1 MLMVFGSINADLA
14 VHVPRLPQP
23 GETLLGDSLRISP
36 GGKGANQAHAARRFG
51 LATRLVGAV
60 GDDAF
65 AEPALAGLRAAGVD
79 LQSVRRLPK
88 QASGVACI
96 NVAASGE
103 NSIVVAPGANALP
116 RAAWVDDAALTP
128 CRALLLQMEVPPDES
143 FALARRMRQ
152 QGGLVLLNAA
162 PWIGA
167 ALQPGLLD
175 WLIVNAG
182 ELQAA
187 CLQLGLGP
195 GLGQGSGLD
204 RPLQQAQALAGA
216 LACRVL
222 LTQGA
227 EGASIVGAAEGSN
240 PATLLHQ
247 PALPG
252 LHIVDTT
259 GAGDTCAGVFAA
271 ALCDGLPEA
280 QALALAVAAAGL
292 ACEGEGA
299 QSPQPARPAIE
310 AALKR
315 LPSQTVAT
323 SFAG

>member
-51 LATRLVGAV
+51 TATRLVGAV

-79 LQSVRRLPK
+79 LQSVRRLSN

-96 NVAASGE
+96 NVAPSGE

-116 RAAWVDDAALTP
+116 QADWVDDAALAE
-128 CRALLLQMEVPPDES
+128 CRALLLQMEVPAAQS

-167 ALQPGLLD
+167 ELQPGLLD

-187 CLQLGLGP
+187 CAQLGLGA
-195 GLGQGSGLD
+195 GLA
-204 RPLQQAQALAGA
+204 LQQAEALAAA
-216 LACRVL
+216 LTCKLL

-227 EGASIVGAAEGSN
+227 EGACIVGAGK
-240 PATLLHQ
+240 PIHQ

-252 LHIVDTT
+252 LDIVDTT

-271 ALCDGLPEA
+271 ALCEGLPEP
-280 QALALAVAAAGL
+280 QALALAVTAAGL

-299 QSPQPARPAIE
+299 QSPQPARAAMA

-315 LPSQTVAT
+315 LPPSA
-323 SFAG
+323 A